1 MNLSNFPIE
10 ALSKEALISLVKA
23 YDQQITNNNN
33 QKIDNEKLKNE
44 VKEYKKICRDDGFE
58 MMQLEKKYEE
68 LKKENEDLKK
78 ENKELKNPKKKS
90 KLLKEKDA
98 RIKEL
103 EEQLKKLNETGEDDS
118 DSEEEEEEGKKKYL
132 DNDGLNEE
140 DGEEVEDIF

>member
-23 YDQQITNNNN
+23 YDQQSVNNDY
-33 QKIDNEKLKNE
+33 QKIIIEKQENEIKELKE
-44 VKEYKKICRDDGFE
+44 LYRDDGYE
-58 MMQLEKKYEE
+58 MRKLKKEIEE
-68 LKKENEDLKK
+68 LKKENEK
-78 ENKELKNPKKKS
+78 
-90 KLLKEKDA
+90 
-98 RIKEL
+98 
-103 EEQLKKLNETGEDDS
+103 LKKLNETGEDDS